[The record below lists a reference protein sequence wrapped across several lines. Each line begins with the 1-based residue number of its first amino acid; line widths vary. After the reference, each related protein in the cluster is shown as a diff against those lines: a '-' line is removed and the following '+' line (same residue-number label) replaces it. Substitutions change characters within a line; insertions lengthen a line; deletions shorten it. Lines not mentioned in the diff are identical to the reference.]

1 MISYFESKHS
11 VDKILLNL
19 MYVHVALLTINK
31 VPFQFESE
39 LSWLCALSSWLCA
52 LSSWHSPITL
62 RVNTVLTKILLSL
75 MYQLRKCP
83 FNRPFT
89 DQMSLGFL

>member
-1 MISYFESKHS
+1 MISYFGSKHS
-11 VDKILLNL
+11 VDEILLNL

-31 VPFQFESE
+31 VSFDFKSE
-39 LSWLCALSSWLCA
+39 LSWLCALSSW
-52 LSSWHSPITL
+52 HGPFTL
-62 RVNTVLTKILLSL
+62 RVNTVLTEILLSL

-83 FNRPFT
+83 FNCPFT